1 MPYVQAQVLDLLT
14 ELRLRLGTALLF
26 ISHDL
31 GVVQHIS
38 DRVLV
43 FHQGRI
49 VEQGEASALFAAP
62 SHPYTR
68 SLLAAARHGNPQ
80 APITLRRAA

>member
-31 GVVQHIS
+31 GV
-38 DRVLV
+38 RVLV

-49 VEQGEASALFAAP
+49 VEQGGASALFAAP